1 MARSRNIHG
10 KKPEHVADEV
20 IRLLL
25 PYKRNVRTIT
35 TDNGTEFR
43 CHEKI
48 SKALAAKVYFADP
61 YSAWQKGAVENMN
74 KLIRQY
80 LPKGTDFR
88 TVSDEQIKQIQYK
101 HSTNGQGKNSD
112 SKPLNQSSSTP
123 FFEIALA
130 C

>member
-1 MARSRNIHG
+1 MERLKEGRKALPTARA
-10 KKPEHVADEV
+10 VV
-20 IRLLL
+20 RLLF
-25 PYKRNVRTIT
+25 PFRDYVRHIT

-48 SKALAAKVYFADP
+48 SKVLAARVYFADP

-101 HSTNGQGKNSD
+101 
-112 SKPLNQSSSTP
+112 LNQRPREKLGFKTP
-123 FFEIALA
+123 KSEFFNSLL
-130 C
+130 